1 MRRLLPHADQRVRI
15 DLQLWVSRECRVPET
30 FDVFRLAADGGALDG
45 RRPDQCPA
53 FSMKNRLKALRIEKG
68 WSQSEL
74 AARLSVSRQTV
85 NAIENERYDPS
96 LPLAFAIARVLER
109 RIEDIFEE

>member
-1 MRRLLPHADQRVRI
+1 
-15 DLQLWVSRECRVPET
+15 
-30 FDVFRLAADGGALDG
+30 
-45 RRPDQCPA
+45 
-53 FSMKNRLKALRIEKG
+53 MKNRLKALRIEKG
-68 WSQSEL
+68 WSQIEL